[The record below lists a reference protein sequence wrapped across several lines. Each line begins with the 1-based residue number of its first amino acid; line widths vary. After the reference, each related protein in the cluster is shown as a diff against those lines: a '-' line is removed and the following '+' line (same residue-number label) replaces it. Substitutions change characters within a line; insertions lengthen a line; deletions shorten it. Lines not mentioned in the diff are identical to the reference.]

1 MAGCLTLSLIS
12 KFEAKYVTNHE
23 CIFTKNKQ
31 KGTRRM
37 NVNFINPVLA
47 SMLNVL
53 TTMAHIEPKVGAP
66 KIKDKNAFVQ
76 GKNITGVMSMVGSR
90 GNASIAL
97 TFSEAAIV
105 HIAKN
110 MLPGEISKID
120 GMVIDLVGELAN
132 MVLGGAK
139 TTLESGGYFFTLS
152 LPTIIL
158 GSDYL
163 IAHKTN
169 APIIV
174 LPFTMPEGEFIVE
187 AGYEEISSK

>member
-1 MAGCLTLSLIS
+1 MD
-12 KFEAKYVTNHE
+12 
-23 CIFTKNKQ
+23 
-31 KGTRRM
+31 
-37 NVNFINPVLA
+37 VNFINPVLR

-53 TTMAHIEPKVGAP
+53 STMAHLQPKVGTP
-66 KIKDKNAFVQ
+66 RIKDKNDFNQ
-76 GKNITGVMSMVGSR
+76 GKNISGIMSMTGRR

-97 TFSEAAIV
+97 TFSEAAIL

-110 MLPGEISKID
+110 MLPGEITSID

-139 TTLESGGYFFTLS
+139 SELESGGYHFSLS

-158 GSDYL
+158 GTDYL

-169 APIIV
+169 APIII
-174 LPFTMPEGEFIVE
+174 LPFTMPEGEFVVE
-187 AGYEEISSK
+187 AGYEEIGI